1 MERLIFTQNVQDSEL
16 ILLLFIAFLGSTS
29 STMPFSLSDLVHMS
43 RNLTDVVL
51 GLIELMYPDTK
62 AASHLMSSWSLYDN
76 GRQQD
81 LWTSLCQVI
90 LFYYLWYRRGHLPK
104 ADWTFCRKV
113 FVLWLNSHD
122 YNSHKADDC
131 VKHKTNLVL
140 HLSTVDSKFKFVD
153 FIGEMYFVIHSLVRV
168 WQFPY
173 WIYSK

>member
-1 MERLIFTQNVQDSEL
+1 MEDKLFMERLIFTQNVQDSEL
-16 ILLLFIAFLGSTS
+16 ILLFFIAFLGSTS

-90 LFYYLWYRRGHLPK
+90 LFYYL
-104 ADWTFCRKV
+104 
-113 FVLWLNSHD
+113 
-122 YNSHKADDC
+122 
-131 VKHKTNLVL
+131 
-140 HLSTVDSKFKFVD
+140 
-153 FIGEMYFVIHSLVRV
+153 
-168 WQFPY
+168 
-173 WIYSK
+173 